1 MRVPQGLPHLDGRRG
16 VIARAVYLALAGLTL
31 VVIAGSLV
39 FNGLDFFR
47 NMPATMQW
55 GFRTYTST
63 GYVRIGDVTPEAG
76 ATGIRNGD
84 RFVAIQGTPI
94 APDATEFAIG
104 SRLAAVEGPRLTLA
118 VRSRNSVV
126 RTLDLARLSH
136 PWLRRDALSGLP
148 LWLYSTGSFLS
159 IQIIP
164 IFLLAASFLLYRR
177 RSYDPEAMLFAVGFV
192 LLSHMPDVD
201 FWLLAFLGVP
211 GAVFNG
217 VVSSGWC
224 AIFIAVA
231 GFPDGKF
238 ASRWAKGVAIVIA
251 PIVLVSSLLE
261 LTPARDVRM
270 VRAGAAV
277 VTMLVIVAA
286 IVAVIQR
293 YRALAPGAARQQIK
307 WVVLGFC
314 ITAIAAMCVTSLPPI
329 GAPAV
334 KGNAAYFAFTMV
346 MRLIVF
352 LALPLGL
359 LVSLLRYRLYDAEA
373 TISRSASYA
382 LLTISLVAVF
392 AGSEKVLEVMGE
404 RYFAGSAGAIAGALS
419 AGIAAIL
426 IAPLHHRVSHWA
438 EHRFQKGLLRL
449 KNGLPVLV
457 GDLRETATLD
467 QIARA
472 TLARIAEGV
481 RARSLALILE
491 SGTIVTRDIDPEAV
505 TTWRAGWTPAT
516 EPALDCDRS
525 DPLFPLRIPLMPED
539 SAPIG
544 WILLGPRPDGSFYG
558 KDEREALADIG
569 EPVARAI
576 LIASQR
582 QAIEADQAEVTT
594 GLMAR
599 IQQLEDAVSR
609 LLGRRTELAAE

>member
-16 VIARAVYLALAGLTL
+16 VIARAIYLTLAGLTL

-47 NMPATMQW
+47 NMPAAVQW
-55 GFRTYTST
+55 GFRTYTSN
-63 GYVRIGDVTPEAG
+63 GYARIGDVTAEAG
-76 ATGIRNGD
+76 AAGVRNGD
-84 RFVAIQGTPI
+84 RILAIQGTSI

-104 SRLAAVEGPRLTLA
+104 ARLAAVEGPRLTLVTRSLDAA
-118 VRSRNSVV
+118 VR
-126 RTLDLARLSH
+126 THDLARLPH

-148 LWLYSTGSFLS
+148 LWLYSTGSFLG

-177 RSYDPEAMLFAVGFV
+177 RSNDPEAMLFAAGFL
-192 LLSHMPDVD
+192 LLSNMPDVD

-211 GAVFNG
+211 GAAFNG
-217 VVSSGWC
+217 VVSCGWC
-224 AIFIAVA
+224 AIFIAIA
-231 GFPDGKF
+231 GFPDGRF
-238 ASRWAKGVAIVIA
+238 ASRWAKGVVIAIA
-251 PIVLVSSLLE
+251 PIMAVSFLLE
-261 LTPARDVRM
+261 FTPWRDVRL
-270 VRAGAAV
+270 VRVSAV
-277 VTMLVIVAA
+277 LVTMLVIGAA
-286 IVAVIQR
+286 IVAVTKR
-293 YRALAPGAARQQIK
+293 YRALPPGAAKQQIK

-314 ITAIAAMCVTSLPPI
+314 ITAIAAMCLSSLPPI
-329 GAPAV
+329 SAPGV
-334 KGNAAYFAFTMV
+334 KGNAAFFVFTMV

-392 AGSEKVLEVMGE
+392 AGSEKLLEVLGE

-481 RARSLALILE
+481 RSRGLALIL
-491 SGTIVTRDIDPEAV
+491 GDGVFATRDVDPAAV
-505 TTWRAGWTPAT
+505 AAWRAGWSPST

-525 DPLFPLRIPLMPED
+525 DPLFPLRIPLMLED

-569 EPVARAI
+569 QPVARAI

-582 QAIEADQAEVTT
+582 QAVEADQAEVTT

-609 LLGRRTELAAE
+609 LLGHRTELAAE